1 MFIIHLLMLL
11 EERKAASLGVRFG
24 SDGNGYRYAE
34 LPKIIINL
42 FIVLVKRLKKLKI
55 LEIL

>member
-1 MFIIHLLMLL
+1 MLL
-11 EERKAASLGVRFG
+11 VERKKAASLGVRFG

-34 LPKIIINL
+34 LPKDYHKSIYS
-42 FIVLVKRLKKLKI
+42 FGKAVKELKI